1 MIPYSKL
8 MKKRGCESEFLLYL
22 KMYAFQREDI
32 KFLAK
37 EEKNNF
43 HHSRL
48 WFIKQRLIH

>member
-37 EEKNNF
+37 EEIIIF
-43 HHSRL
+43 IILDYGLLSRD
-48 WFIKQRLIH
+48 